1 MKINNLTFFMCI
13 LISGIFVGVQVH
25 ARDPFKLSMDTSLI
39 FSDPVF
45 SSDSTAIE
53 HAAQTFFQKKTLK
66 NRRYYRKLEAT
77 NKLFLKRLQQ
87 QEKHLAAKLSS
98 DSLKYQQYLALKS
111 PDMDSLLKQSKDTTF
126 LHKLAGARQKGKTG
140 LDSLQKLQN
149 FMGAFSTSSKAEAF
163 NLTALEQKAAL
174 QEYLQKQVAARTAA
188 LERLLKGTKLESY
201 AGRMNNTGKQYRE
214 QAGYWKKI
222 LDQPDEAE
230 TKALDY
236 LRGIKGFEQQLNSNK
251 QTGNGIAGKS
261 AQELE
266 AMGYQTKAKVGEQL
280 QQQFGDQLAGISQQT
295 GEQLKQYTKALDKPL
310 KQINQAKQAIGEGK
324 QKLDEGR
331 NSVQSAKNSLNKLK
345 PTGFRNPMRGIP
357 FWQRWE
363 TQYNFQTQR
372 ASADGSKPVMLQTGL
387 NLSYRH
393 SPALSLGIGLDG
405 SLGLGSNWQH
415 LRLSYEGIAGRVFL
429 DHKLLWGIS
438 MQGGYEKSLRP
449 MNRAYI
455 QVQEQF
461 GNTSNVKTAM
471 GLLQDAAYLG
481 VMKSYR
487 INPKLQGTF
496 LVGYNF
502 LNDKTK
508 INSPWI
514 IRLGWKL

>member
-1 MKINNLTFFMCI
+1 M
-13 LISGIFVGVQVH
+13 
-25 ARDPFKLSMDTSLI
+25 
-39 FSDPVF
+39 
-45 SSDSTAIE
+45 
-53 HAAQTFFQKKTLK
+53 
-66 NRRYYRKLEAT
+66 
-77 NKLFLKRLQQ
+77 
-87 QEKHLAAKLSS
+87 
-98 DSLKYQQYLALKS
+98 
-111 PDMDSLLKQSKDTTF
+111 
-126 LHKLAGARQKGKTG
+126 
-140 LDSLQKLQN
+140 
-149 FMGAFSTSSKAEAF
+149 
-163 NLTALEQKAAL
+163 
-174 QEYLQKQVAARTAA
+174 
-188 LERLLKGTKLESY
+188 
-201 AGRMNNTGKQYRE
+201 
-214 QAGYWKKI
+214 
-222 LDQPDEAE
+222 
-230 TKALDY
+230 
-236 LRGIKGFEQQLNSNK
+236 
-251 QTGNGIAGKS
+251 AGKS

-331 NSVQSAKNSLNKLK
+331 SSVQSAKNSLNKLK

-357 FWQRWE
+357 FWQRFE

-372 ASADGSKPVMLQTGL
+372 ASAD
-387 NLSYRH
+387 
-393 SPALSLGIGLDG
+393 
-405 SLGLGSNWQH
+405 GSNWQH

>member
-1 MKINNLTFFMCI
+1 MKAQEQ
-13 LISGIFVGVQVH
+13 IF
-25 ARDPFKLSMDTSLI
+25 
-39 FSDPVF
+39 DPVF
-45 SSDSTAIE
+45 PTDSSAIE
-53 HAAQTFFQKKTLK
+53 QAAQTLLHKKTVK

-77 NKLFLKRLQQ
+77 NKLFLKRLQR

-111 PDMDSLLKQSKDTTF
+111 PGMDSLLKQSKDTTF
-126 LHKLAGARQKGKTG
+126 LHRLSASGRRGKAS
-140 LDSLQKLQN
+140 LDSLQGLQN
-149 FMGAFSTSSKAEAF
+149 MMGTFGKGANASGAFD
-163 NLTALEQKAAL
+163 LPALEQKAAL
-174 QEYLQKQVAARTAA
+174 QEYLQKQVAVRTAA

-236 LRGIKGFEQQLNSNK
+236 LRGIKGFEEQLNSNK
-251 QTGNGIAGKS
+251 QAAGNGMAGKS
-261 AQELE
+261 AEELE

-280 QQQFGDQLAGISQQT
+280 QQQFGDQLGNISQQA

-324 QKLDEGR
+324 QKLDEAR
-331 NSVQSAKNSLNKLK
+331 NGIQSAKNSLNKLK
-345 PTGFRNPMRGIP
+345 PTGFRNPIRGIP

-415 LRLSYEGIAGRVFL
+415 LRLSYEGIVGRVFL
-429 DHKLLWGIS
+429 DYKLLWGIS
-438 MQGGYEKSLRP
+438 LQGGYEKSLRP
-449 MNRAYI
+449 MNRAYT

-461 GNTSNVKTAM
+461 GNSSNVKTAM

-481 VMKSYR
+481 LVKSYR
-487 INPKLQGTF
+487 INSKLQGTF

>member
-1 MKINNLTFFMCI
+1 MKIYNLTYLFAI
-13 LISGIFVGVQVH
+13 VLLGLYTGVKTYACTPKH
-25 ARDPFKLSMDTSLI
+25 IPSDTTLI
-39 FSDPVF
+39 FADPIF
-45 SSDSTAIE
+45 QTDSSAIE
-53 HAAQTFFQKKTLK
+53 QAAQTFIQKKTAK
-66 NRRYYRKLEAT
+66 NLRYYRKLEAT
-77 NKLFLKRLQQ
+77 NALFLKKLRRQEERLVV
-87 QEKHLAAKLSS
+87 KLRT

-111 PDMDSLLKQSKDTTF
+111 PDMDSLIQQTKDTGF
-126 LHKLAGARQKGKTG
+126 LHKLAGARHKGKSG
-140 LDSLQKLQN
+140 LDSLLKLQN
-149 FMGAFSTSSKAEAF
+149 YIGAINTSSKAEAINF
-163 NLTALEQKAAL
+163 TALEQKAAL
-174 QEYLQKQVAARTAA
+174 QDYLQKQVAARTGV
-188 LERLLKGTKLESY
+188 LDRLLKGTKLESY
-201 AGRMNNTGKQYRE
+201 CDKLNNTGKQYQQ
-214 QAGYWKKI
+214 QAGYWKNI
-222 LDQPDEAE
+222 LDHPDEAE

-236 LRGIKGFEQQLNSNK
+236 LRGIKGFEQQLNSN
-251 QTGNGIAGKS
+251 QQAGNGISGKS
-261 AQELE
+261 AAELE
-266 AMGYQTKAKVGEQL
+266 ALGYQTKAKVGEQL
-280 QQQFGDQLAGISQQT
+280 QQQFGNQLAGISQQA

-324 QKLDEGR
+324 QKLDEGQ

-387 NLSYRH
+387 NLSYRQ
-393 SPALSLGIGLDG
+393 SKALSLGIGIDG

-415 LRLSYEGIAGRVFL
+415 LRLSYEGIVGRIFL
-429 DHKLLWGIS
+429 DYKLLWGIS
-438 MQGGYEKSLRP
+438 LQGGYEKSLRP
-449 MNRAYI
+449 INRAYT

-514 IRLGWKL
+514 IRLGWML